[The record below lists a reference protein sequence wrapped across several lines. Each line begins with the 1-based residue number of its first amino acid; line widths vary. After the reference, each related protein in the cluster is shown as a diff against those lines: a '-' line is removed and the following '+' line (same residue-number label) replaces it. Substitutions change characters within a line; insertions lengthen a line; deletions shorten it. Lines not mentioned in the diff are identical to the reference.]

1 MPPPFPAPP
10 EWGGGARRKS
20 PAEPSPAGRG
30 HQFEAPFHRGMKGVA
45 CLHRDSSPAR
55 RSGASYKAVIST
67 KTASAEEPEA
77 ALLGARDAFG
87 ADIVVA
93 LRGIGRGESLGEEKA
108 AEIDAVAVE
117 TDRGAVLPRP
127 AGKATGDLRL
137 AGQPGGEQIL
147 RLLLARQGAP
157 RLGAVTE
164 SGGPLGGSR
173 RGTAIAARRRA
184 GAEER
189 EGPSADAQGGG
200 AGGLGGGGGLRAGG
214 PRPPWGRRPP
224 PRRGGAP

>member
-93 LRGIGRGESLGEEKA
+93 LRRIGQGESLGDEKA

-117 TDRGAVLPRP
+117 TDRRAVLPRP
-127 AGKATGDLRL
+127 AGKAAGDLRL
-137 AGQPGGEQIL
+137 AGQPNGDQIL

-164 SGGPLGGSR
+164 SGGPLGGSP

-184 GAEER
+184 DAAER
-189 EGPSADAQGGG
+189 EGPAPDPPGGG
-200 AGGLGGGGGLRAGG
+200 AGGLGGARG
-214 PRPPWGRRPP
+214 PAVPGPPGP
-224 PRRGGAP
+224 A